1 MQYSAEI
8 NLSLTKARAPGPGG
22 RYSARMFVGIA
33 TRRKTA
39 VRWANP
45 LLFAA
50 MWLAYLWSATRP
62 ADRRHGA
69 ELDWGALSGGLD
81 SLQAWRDAFAD
92 GSVLRLFS
100 ALFLH
105 ADWSHLLGN
114 LVFLLIFG
122 LPAERV
128 MGGWRVL
135 LLFLL
140 GGAVANLAAV
150 LAIDSPDRIIIGASG
165 AVSALIG
172 AYLALFP
179 GARLGVVLPLG
190 LFLEFVR
197 VPAFLLIGLWALLQ
211 VVFAYSGP
219 ALGAVAWPAHIA
231 GFLFGVVFA
240 LLARASI
247 ARRLRRKRGY

>member
-1 MQYSAEI
+1 
-8 NLSLTKARAPGPGG
+8 
-22 RYSARMFVGIA
+22 MFVGIS
-33 TRRKTA
+33 TRKKTA
-39 VRWANP
+39 VRWATP
-45 LLFAA
+45 LLFLAV
-50 MWLAYLWSATRP
+50 WLAYVLGAMGTP
-62 ADRRHGA
+62 ALREGA
-69 ELDWGALSGGLD
+69 ALYWGVLSGGLD
-81 SLQAWRDAFAD
+81 SLDAWRQAVID
-92 GSVLRLFS
+92 GSVLRLVS

-105 ADWSHLLGN
+105 ADWIHLLGN

-128 MGGWRVL
+128 MGGWRFLV
-135 LLFLL
+135 LFLL

-150 LAIDSPDRIIIGASG
+150 LAIGAPDRVIIGASG
-165 AVSALIG
+165 AVSAVIG

-197 VPAFLLIGLWALLQ
+197 VPASLLIGLWALLQ

-219 ALGAVAWPAHIA
+219 TFGAVAWPAHIA

-240 LLARASI
+240 LLTRAAI
-247 ARRLRRKRGY
+247 ARRLRHSRGY

>member
-1 MQYSAEI
+1 V
-8 NLSLTKARAPGPGG
+8 
-22 RYSARMFVGIA
+22 F
-33 TRRKTA
+33 
-39 VRWANP
+39 RWATP
-45 LLFAA
+45 LLFLAV
-50 MWLAYLWSATRP
+50 WLAYVLGAMGTP
-62 ADRRHGA
+62 ALRQGA
-69 ELDWGALSGGLD
+69 ALDWGVLSGGLD
-81 SLQAWRDAFAD
+81 SLTAWREALAD

-105 ADWSHLLGN
+105 ADWIHLLGN

-128 MGGWRVL
+128 MGGWRFLV
-135 LLFLL
+135 LFLL

-150 LAIDSPDRIIIGASG
+150 LAIGAPDRVIIGASG
-165 AVSALIG
+165 AVSAVIG

-197 VPAFLLIGLWALLQ
+197 VPASLLIGVWVLLQ

-219 ALGAVAWPAHIA
+219 AFGAVAWPAHIA

-240 LLARASI
+240 LLTRAAI
-247 ARRLRRKRGY
+247 ARRLRHSRGY